1 MEVSLLRIKEYIEK
15 ITDEKLEEM
24 KISRRDLE
32 EILRGINNIIKSM
45 QELGGNVGSVSK
57 NQVRIFGLLDGL
69 KRYLDSLNAKM
80 RDEVGTIKKLIE
92 TNHKEVLNQISG
104 ILANLSE
111 GLGKMDSSIS
121 ILNSL
126 LEYRNQDTKKLN
138 FIDSKLVDISG
149 LISKLREEETEK
161 FKETINLL
169 MTLIKGMKDVARYII
184 EGRRIVNDIVRNV
197 SNLTKSGEQILGY
210 SSRMVQSINK
220 LNEDTKSVLALLKK
234 VEEILNGQEEKIN
247 MIINKLSGVSED
259 FHGIHQTL
267 ENINKQLSKLD
278 LVIQNSKRI
287 EEKIDKII
295 DKIFA
300 EPCTQEVEEGI

>member
-1 MEVSLLRIKEYIEK
+1 
-15 ITDEKLEEM
+15 
-24 KISRRDLE
+24 
-32 EILRGINNIIKSM
+32 
-45 QELGGNVGSVSK
+45 
-57 NQVRIFGLLDGL
+57 L

>member
-1 MEVSLLRIKEYIEK
+1 MLRIKEYIEK

>member
-1 MEVSLLRIKEYIEK
+1 LLRIKEYIEK